1 MAVLT
6 WRNVNAPSGAGLQ
19 ALQAANDTTTQG
31 IDMINASLDRF
42 REGRSDL
49 AEAEL
54 AQRMLGITD
63 YDQLQQAR
71 QSGSLSEGINSSHL
85 TPAAL
90 GRINEQSDSL
100 LRRNIQQE
108 GLNQSRTTF
117 KNQQD
122 DRTSEQA
129 ATPAIAQLFEAAA
142 NGDRGA
148 IQRIYAEHG
157 DSISNLPL
165 DRLQSVSSGAMD
177 LEQGRAGIN
186 NQQHSQQIA
195 SGRLRLAARR
205 VANAEANTAYNREQ
219 TALQTQQN
227 DLLAQARN
235 ALLLGSNDAD
245 DAMANYT
252 TIVNSEA
259 GAQFTPQM
267 LNGLLKDIEDNFP
280 GATGSREVDEAALDN
295 VSHPVLSLINNSVNE
310 NTNAIAQSGAPT
322 YVDDLSTARSA
333 PRTSPIEVSQGLAE
347 RTGLDVTDVQ
357 RELRR
362 ILREPG
368 VDGNANVAGVILEHS
383 IGNADPSALDY
394 AAYVS
399 PAAYLARELWGGDD
413 EIGFNQNAID
423 SGVNYLSNQGQN
435 SNFSV
440 AERVNTNT
448 QTLRGLEQDLRQ
460 EVVKLQEAQRRAE
473 ANPGLSNSVTRQQ
486 NRVDRISERIQEA
499 IERADADR
507 TRIRSTR

>member
-117 KNQQD
+117 ENQQD

-157 DSISNLPL
+157 DIISNLPL
-165 DRLQSVSSGAMD
+165 DRLQSVSTGALD
-177 LEQGRAGIN
+177 LEQGRSSIN
-186 NQQHSQQIA
+186 NQLHSQQIA
-195 SGRLRLAARR
+195 SGRLGLDARR

-219 TALQTQQN
+219 TALQAQQAGI
-227 DLLAQARN
+227 LAQAEN
-235 ALLLGSNDAD
+235 ALLLGSNNAD
-245 DAMANYT
+245 DAVANYNT
-252 TIVNSEA
+252 LVNSEV
-259 GAQFTPQM
+259 GEQFTPQM
-267 LNGLLKDIEDNFP
+267 HQELIQAVNQNFP
-280 GATGSREVDEAALDN
+280 GAIGSRESDEAALDN
-295 VSHPVLSLINNSVNE
+295 VSHPVLSLINNSVSE

-333 PRTSPIEVSQGLAE
+333 PRTSPFEVSQGLAE
-347 RTGLDVTDVQ
+347 LTGMEVTDVQ
-357 RELRR
+357 DRLNR

-368 VDGNANVAGVILEHS
+368 VDGNANVAGVILQHS
-383 IGNADPSALDY
+383 LDTVGPSAIDIGLRGPF
-394 AAYVS
+394 AENRV
-399 PAAYLARELWGGDD
+399 
-413 EIGFNQNAID
+413 GFNQNAID

-435 SNFSV
+435 SNFAV
-440 AERVNTNT
+440 AERVNSNT

-507 TRIRSTR
+507 TGINPTR